1 MTKARDL
8 ADLGNKTSLDE
19 INDAYDAG
27 ALSNRNMIINGAMQ
41 VAQRG
46 TSFTGTGG
54 GLFCIDRWRFI
65 RNAGTPTLTHTQ
77 ESDAPDGF
85 SYSYKINVDT
95 PTTLASTHHSE
106 LAYSIEAQDM
116 QYLNWGSSA
125 AKDITL
131 SFWVKSNVTGIYSCS
146 FRNQDSGDVNLS
158 KTYTINTSGV
168 WEYKTITIDGDTV
181 NSINNDNGY
190 GLRLHWALS
199 AGSNYTTGTVGVWN
213 SDLTYKFAGHA
224 VDFNGTANNYWQITG
239 VQLEVGDTATPFEH
253 RSYGDELAKCQRYYY
268 RDNISSN
275 DHALSTQS
283 NWNTTHFFGPYYM
296 PVTMRANPTGSYSA
310 LSNFTLYQNSQTRT
324 LTSLSFGGSQSL
336 NSRELTSH
344 VSSSITPQG
353 GAGWLRGQG
362 TGWIALD
369 AEL

>member
-1 MTKARDL
+1 MVVKVS
-8 ADLGNKTSLDE
+8 KPE
-19 INDAYDAG
+19 INVREKISELDKPSGTAG
-27 ALSNRNMIINGAMQ
+27 QAMLAAETPQEQFNLIGAGRRNLIINGAMQ
-41 VAQRG
+41 VAQRA

-146 FRNQDSGDVNLS
+146 FRNQDGGDVNLS
-158 KTYTINTSGV
+158 KTYTINTSGF

-190 GLRLHWALS
+190 GLRPHWALS

-239 VQLEVGDTATPFEH
+239 VQLEVGNIANPFEH
-253 RSYGDELAKCQRYYY
+253 RSYGEELALCQRYYWVLPSGY
-268 RDNISSN
+268 DDGSTGKKASTGSI
-275 DHALSTQS
+275 LSFNSTG
-283 NWNTTHFFGPYYM
+283 TF
-296 PVTMRANPTGSYSA
+296 PVTMRATPTATVSTGSVNYENCSG
-310 LSNFTLYQNSQTRT
+310 LSVNRSQNSY
-324 LTSLSFGGSQSL
+324 QS
-336 NSRELTSH
+336 R
-344 VSSSITPQG
+344 VSSSG
-353 GAGWLRGQG
+353 GNYRAWGWSC
-362 TGWIALD
+362 TFD

>member
-1 MTKARDL
+1 MALIKIKERGRESVN
-8 ADLGNKTSLDE
+8 LGR
-19 INDAYDAG
+19 
-27 ALSNRNMIINGAMQ
+27 RNLIINGAMQ
-41 VAQRG
+41 VAQRS
-46 TSFTGTGG
+46 TSFTGTAG

-146 FRNQDSGDVNLS
+146 FRNQDGGDVNLS

-190 GLRLHWALS
+190 GLRPHWALS

-239 VQLEVGDTATPFEH
+239 VQLEVGDTATDFEH
-253 RSYGDELAKCQRYYY
+253 RSYSEELALCHRYYY
-268 RDNISSN
+268 AFQIANDLVGQNSFLACAYSANTMYAVIDYPVQMRTEPSLVRGGTWHARNGNNNSFTMSADFQKSGRNNGVLAQGSVGSSN
-275 DHALSTQS
+275 TSDAYWVEPQD
-283 NWNTTHFFGPYYM
+283 G
-296 PVTMRANPTGSYSA
+296 TGY
-310 LSNFTLYQNSQTRT
+310 
-324 LTSLSFGGSQSL
+324 LSF
-336 NSRELTSH
+336 
-344 VSSSITPQG
+344 
-353 GAGWLRGQG
+353 
-362 TGWIALD
+362 D